1 MKLDGFDQEW
11 LTTCTLRIPGQASS
25 RQDEAHDVV
34 AVCEKSTIFGR
45 ATVLKMYSSLT
56 SIATTIDRPCYY
68 KPTVLG

>member
-11 LTTCTLRIPGQASS
+11 LTTCTLMIPGQASP

-45 ATVLKMYSSLT
+45 AKNVLIT
-56 SIATTIDRPCYY
+56 HFDCHHDRQA
-68 KPTVLG
+68 LLL